1 MMKKLVDQLFKTHT
15 LTIEQYQCLIENRN
29 EELTLYLK
37 EKANLLRTQYY
48 GHDIYIRGLIEI
60 SNYCKNDCLYCGIR
74 AGNNECSRYRLYK
87 DDILEC
93 VKQGYSLGYRTFV
106 LQGGE
111 DPYYSDDILCDII
124 HSIKENYSDCAVTLS
139 VGERSYESYK
149 RLYDAGCD
157 RYLLRHET
165 ADKKH
170 YQKLHPQSMS
180 FENRMRCLQDLKDIG
195 YQVGCGFMVGSP
207 YQSSYTLAQ
216 DLKFIET
223 FKPHMCGIGPF
234 NPHHKSVF
242 KEELA
247 GSVEETCYLLSI
259 IRLIHPSILL
269 PSTTA
274 LSTLEKAGREKG
286 ILAGANVI
294 MPNLSPFNVRKNYE
308 LYNHKSHDGKE
319 SAQYLEN
326 IKQDMLAIGYK
337 IVVHRGDYKGEN
349 YV

>member
-1 MMKKLVDQLFKTHT
+1 MKALIDKLFVTHS
-15 LTIEQYQCLIENRN
+15 LTIEEYQSLIEHRN

-37 EKANLLRTQYY
+37 EKADILRTQYY
-48 GHDIYIRGLIEI
+48 THDIYIRGLIEI

-74 AGNNECSRYRLYK
+74 AKNDKCIRYRLYK
-87 DDILEC
+87 DEILEC
-93 VKQGYSLGYRTFV
+93 VKQGYDLGYRTFV

-111 DPYYSDDILCDII
+111 DPYYTDDILCDIVGT
-124 HSIKENYSDCAVTLS
+124 IKNNYSDCAITLS

-149 RLYDAGCD
+149 KLYDAGAD

-165 ADKKH
+165 ANKEH
-170 YQKLHPQSMS
+170 YEKLHPISMS
-180 FENRMRCLQDLKDIG
+180 YEHRMKCLKDLKDIG

-234 NPHHKSVF
+234 IPHDCSVF
-242 KEELA
+242 KNEIA

-274 LSTLEKAGREKG
+274 LSTLQSLGREKG

-294 MPNLSPFNVRKNYE
+294 MPNLSPLSVRDKYE
-308 LYNHKSHDGKE
+308 LYNHKSHNGKE
-319 SAQYLEN
+319 SAQYLES
-326 IKQDMLAIGYK
+326 IKKDMLAIGYR
-337 IVVHRGDYKGEN
+337 IVIHRGDYKGEN